1 MISTIKKIVIHAAI
15 AALALISVNT
25 SDVYAAG
32 KNAKFNVTF
41 IYGTTIN
48 TQQVKRG
55 KDAIVPVD
63 TFVPGF
69 TFAGWTD
76 TAANIQS
83 DKIILGMYT
92 PTKSAVTASTTPTQ
106 NGIGGKAIKLNNN
119 VSAPALPW
127 WDMSLKG
134 VPGKTCVVRWY
145 NGHNGELWK
154 TDVVPY
160 GTTLDDPGNPCLHG
174 YDFVGWEGSWENITE
189 DRNIRL
195 RCNVRRIAR
204 GMHQHLRKLRTRHG
218 YRIQTHIEI
227 IDDPGAHQCLLPLL
241 QRRRGQRTHRHA
253 RHQRDDA
260 RHRCNRTTHQISIHN
275 CSFFDRIHRFFKR
288 FSNPCIFQHYSL
300 YLFPNAKT
308 SPRAIT

>member
-1 MISTIKKIVIHAAI
+1 MIIVDIIFNCVMGSINNGGCLLMISTIKKIVIHAAI

-92 PTKSAVTASTTPTQ
+92 PTKAAVTASTTPTQ

-119 VSAPALPW
+119 LSAPALPW

-160 GTTLDDPGNPCLHG
+160 GTTLDDPGNPCMQG
-174 YDFVGWEGSWENITE
+174 YDFIGWEGSWENITE
-189 DRNIRL
+189 DRNIKAWYYHL
-195 RCNVRRIAR
+195 NKVRFIDDYTGDVIDEKWVRDGEGVGEPSR
-204 GMHQHLRKLRTRHG
+204 PKHHGMH
-218 YRIQTHIEI
+218 
-227 IDDPGAHQCLLPLL
+227 
-241 QRRRGQRTHRHA
+241 
-253 RHQRDDA
+253 
-260 RHRCNRTTHQISIHN
+260 
-275 CSFFDRIHRFFKR
+275 FDC
-288 FSNPCIFQHYSL
+288 FSRSL
-300 YLFPNAKT
+300 SNINGDTDIYLYYKED
-308 SPRAIT
+308 

>member
-76 TAANIQS
+76 TATNIQS

-92 PTKSAVTASTTPTQ
+92 PTKAAVTASTIPTQ

-189 DRNIRL
+189 DRNIKAWYYHL
-195 RCNVRRIAR
+195 NKVRF
-204 GMHQHLRKLRTRHG
+204 
-218 YRIQTHIEI
+218 
-227 IDDPGAHQCLLPLL
+227 IDDYTGDVIDEKWV
-241 QRRRGQRTHRHA
+241 
-253 RHQRDDA
+253 RDGEGVGEPRIPEHHGMD
-260 RHRCNRTTHQISIHN
+260 
-275 CSFFDRIHRFFKR
+275 FDC
-288 FSNPCIFQHYSL
+288 FSRSL
-300 YLFPNAKT
+300 SNINGDTDIYLYYKED
-308 SPRAIT
+308 

>member
-1 MISTIKKIVIHAAI
+1 MIIVDIIFNCVMGSINNGGCLLMISTIKKIVIHAAI

-92 PTKSAVTASTTPTQ
+92 PTKAAVTASTIPTQ

-119 VSAPALPW
+119 LSAPALPW

-134 VPGKTCVVRWY
+134 TPGKTCVVRWY

-160 GTTLDDPGNPCLHG
+160 GTTLDDPGNPCLQG

-189 DRNIRL
+189 DRNIKAWYYHL
-195 RCNVRRIAR
+195 NKVRFIDDYTGDVIDEKWVRDGEGVGEPSR
-204 GMHQHLRKLRTRHG
+204 PKHDGMH
-218 YRIQTHIEI
+218 
-227 IDDPGAHQCLLPLL
+227 
-241 QRRRGQRTHRHA
+241 
-253 RHQRDDA
+253 
-260 RHRCNRTTHQISIHN
+260 
-275 CSFFDRIHRFFKR
+275 FDC
-288 FSNPCIFQHYSL
+288 FSRSL
-300 YLFPNAKT
+300 SNINGDTDIYLYYKED
-308 SPRAIT
+308 